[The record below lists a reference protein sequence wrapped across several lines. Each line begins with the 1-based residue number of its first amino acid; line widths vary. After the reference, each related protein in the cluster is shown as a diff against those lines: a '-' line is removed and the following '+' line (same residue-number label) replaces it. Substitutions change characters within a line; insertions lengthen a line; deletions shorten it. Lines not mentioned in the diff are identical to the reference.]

1 MPAAASAPTYAR
13 APDRRDRATRPVR
26 PGTAP
31 VRALSG
37 PGRRSVAAPASAA
50 FLWASRPQPDRPG
63 PHHREAGV
71 RVAVVG
77 SGISGLSC
85 AFYLAEHPGV
95 ELVVYERDDLFGGRA
110 NTTADGEHC
119 PRIFLDDYNT
129 LLDILRRIVGPDG
142 RSIHDHLRPLRR
154 FSYIQRY
161 GWVEVSHLYR
171 VFAKEIPLGQRLRMI
186 RRPRSPLV
194 AEQHPGANANR
205 YGSLRNYSR
214 LSLLRMAMS
223 LLRSRTAYAFDG
235 PTRTYLV
242 EPWVRHLTERGVAF
256 RAGCQVMALTPTPG
270 GIAVRAAGGTDL
282 FDAVVVTAFVPDVIP
297 LLAASG
303 LPSEVGHV
311 NHTHCKAFTVEL
323 DPAEPILT
331 VAGPAMYCR
340 DGINIVLQSGHRRC
354 IVLVTRAAS
363 TADDF
368 VLGKVR
374 DLLGL
379 QHPFREVRARDN
391 QLPREAVYAASYLR
405 PEAVLPRPVPGLY
418 LAGSY
423 LHNSYPVDSGE
434 GAART
439 ALAAYRQIRHAY
451 DLATAPAGR
460 AG

>member
-1 MPAAASAPTYAR
+1 M
-13 APDRRDRATRPVR
+13 
-26 PGTAP
+26 
-31 VRALSG
+31 
-37 PGRRSVAAPASAA
+37 
-50 FLWASRPQPDRPG
+50 
-63 PHHREAGV
+63 
-71 RVAVVG
+71 RVAVIG

-85 AFYLAEHPGV
+85 SFYLAEHPGV
-95 ELVVYERDDLFGGRA
+95 EIVVYERDDVLGGRA

-129 LLDILRRIVGPDG
+129 LFDILRRIAGPDG
-142 RSIHDHLRPLRR
+142 RSIHAHLRRLRR
-154 FSYIQRY
+154 FSYTHRY

-214 LSLLRMAMS
+214 LALLRMAMS
-223 LLRSRTAYAFDG
+223 LLRSRSAYTFDG
-235 PTRTYLV
+235 PTRTHLV
-242 EPWVRHLTERGVAF
+242 DPWVRHLTERGVAF
-256 RAGCQVMALTPTPG
+256 RPSCAVTALTPVAG
-270 GIAVRAAGGTDL
+270 GIVVRSAAGTEV
-282 FDAVVVTAFVPDVIP
+282 FDAVVIAAFVPDVIP
-297 LLAASG
+297 LLAASR
-303 LPSEVGHV
+303 LLSAARHL
-311 NHTHCKAFTVEL
+311 NHTHCKAFTVDL
-323 DPAEPILT
+323 DPAEPILAVT
-331 VAGPAMYCR
+331 GPAIYCR
-340 DGINIVLQSGHRRC
+340 DGINIVVQSSHHRC

-368 VLGKVR
+368 VVGKVR
-374 DLLGL
+374 DYLGL
-379 QHPFREVRARDN
+379 QHPFRAVRARDN

-405 PEAVLPRPVPGLY
+405 PDTVLPRTVPGLY

-451 DLATAPAGR
+451 GLATVPASR
-460 AG
+460 VR